1 MTSYRGAQALKAA
14 IKAVPPPVATTSTKM
29 STRPTNRGGESIEQ
43 RLKVIKYRSNG
54 NINR

>member
-29 STRPTNRGGESIEQ
+29 STRPTNRGAASIEQ
-43 RLKVIKYRSNG
+43 RLKVI
-54 NINR
+54 